1 MGVKILLDLQALER
15 IIGEDSDVQLE
26 LRNGVVQTFC
36 TKYLKGL
43 VTEDLKNSIVA
54 EMQDWLKE
62 YKAEIKKEIID
73 LYVKQQGSP
82 IAKAAFKLTDKAKVE
97 LREEFKKILSDELF
111 GSIKGDLM
119 QAKSEFIASCEATK
133 QTLAKQAD
141 LTIAGLESRFES
153 LVARAVEGKLKK
165 MLERGLVSY
174 GQS

>member
-26 LRNGVVQTFC
+26 LRNAVVQTFC
-36 TKYLKGL
+36 AKHLKGL

-54 EMQDWLKE
+54 EMRDWLKE

-82 IAKAAFKLTDKAKVE
+82 IAKAAFTLTDKAKVE

-119 QAKSEFIASCEATK
+119 HAKSEFIASCESTK
-133 QTLAKQAD
+133 QTLAKQAE

>member
-26 LRNGVVQTFC
+26 LRNAVVQTFC
-36 TKYLKGL
+36 AKHLKGL
-43 VTEDLKNSIVA
+43 VTEELKNTVVA
-54 EMQDWLKE
+54 EMRDWFSAH
-62 YKAEIKKEIID
+62 KAEIKKEIID

-82 IAKAAFKLTDKAKVE
+82 IAKAAFTLTDKAKVE

-119 QAKSEFIASCEATK
+119 HAKSEFIASCESTK
-133 QTLAKQAD
+133 QTLAKQAE